1 MVKRGTR
8 AVSRSNMKRIKLI
21 NWKSILVAL
30 LVTVIA
36 WGSWLY
42 LSSRT
47 NQAET
52 IRKLELKQTELNVKL
67 KELNQTQESK
77 KQLELQK
84 VELEKQLQAKKDTA
98 VAYAESLQ
106 DAPAPKAVYVPAP
119 VHITG
124 SCAEWI
130 AQAGVTDVANASWLI
145 YKESGCNP
153 NSINRSS
160 GACGIAQELPCG
172 KSGCGLGNAVCQ
184 IRWMQ
189 SYVIS
194 RYGSWSNAVAFHQS
208 HNWY

>member
-52 IRKLELKQTELNVKL
+52 IRKLELKQTELNIKL
-67 KELNQTQESK
+67 KELNKTEIEK

-84 VELEKQLQAKKDTA
+84 VDLEKQLQAKKDTA
-98 VAYAESLQ
+98 TAYAESLQ
-106 DAPAPKAVYVPAP
+106 DAPAPIAVYVPAP
-119 VHITG
+119 MPADG
-124 SCAEWI
+124 YKAF
-130 AQAGVTDVANASWLI
+130 I
-145 YKESGCNP
+145 YRMESGNNP
-153 NSINRSS
+153 ASVNSIGCR
-160 GACGIAQELPCG
+160 GLGQACPGSKLPCG
-172 KSGCGLGNAVCQ
+172 NDYACQ
-184 IRWMQ
+184 DAYFTNYAMT
-189 SYVIS
+189 
-194 RYGSWSNAVAFHQS
+194 RYGSWEKAYQFWVAHR
-208 HNWY
+208 WW

>member
-36 WGSWLY
+36 WGSWQY

-52 IRKLELKQTELNVKL
+52 IRKLELKQSELNVKL

-98 VAYAESLQ
+98 TAYAQSLQ

-119 VHITG
+119 MP
-124 SCAEWI
+124 AEGYK
-130 AQAGVTDVANASWLI
+130 AFI
-145 YKESGCNP
+145 YQHESGNNP
-153 NSINRSS
+153 ASVNSIGCR
-160 GACGIAQELPCG
+160 GLGQACPGSKLPCG
-172 KSGCGLGNAVCQ
+172 NDYACQ
-184 IRWMQ
+184 DAYFTNYAMT
-189 SYVIS
+189 
-194 RYGSWSNAVAFHQS
+194 RYGSWEKAYQFWVQNR
-208 HNWY
+208 WW